1 MGTPRGVNPSEAHS
15 LDYAETFSPFSVPC
29 PFLLRSSLSIY
40 FQVLGPVEMMPF
52 GGGAIKG
59 V

>member
-1 MGTPRGVNPSEAHS
+1 MGTPQGVNPSEACS
-15 LDYAETFSPFSVPC
+15 LDYAETFSPFSAPC
-29 PFLLRSSLSIY
+29 PFLLRSSHSIC
-40 FQVLGPVEMMPF
+40 FQVLRPVEMMPF